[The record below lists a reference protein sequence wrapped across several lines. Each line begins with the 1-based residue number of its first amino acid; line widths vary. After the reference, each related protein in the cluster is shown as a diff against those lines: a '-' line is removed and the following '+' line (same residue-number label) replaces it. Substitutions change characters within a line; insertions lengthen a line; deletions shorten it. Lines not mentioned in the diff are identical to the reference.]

1 MRVHLLALAALVVAL
16 ATAGTAAAA
25 GSDGAAVVKDA
36 GCVSN
41 FFGTTCTVVKTVT
54 NTTTTPSG
62 KVSYVTNGTVERQIT
77 FVFGGTYSFTSSL
90 HMHGLRADD
99 ELQEESDHYTSQ
111 WEYVSGTYHLVCV
124 QSYDIHWTNGAAQP
138 FNSELYCVPA

>member
-25 GSDGAAVVKDA
+25 GSDGAAVVQDA